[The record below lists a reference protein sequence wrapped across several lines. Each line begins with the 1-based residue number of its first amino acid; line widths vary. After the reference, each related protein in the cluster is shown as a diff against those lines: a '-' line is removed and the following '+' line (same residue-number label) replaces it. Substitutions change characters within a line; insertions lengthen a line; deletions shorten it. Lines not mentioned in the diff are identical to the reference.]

1 MYKQKT
7 SEYSSTR
14 PPKHYHIDQIKDGQ
28 TWKTKH
34 LLFCERTLLVMD
46 GGQLY
51 ESKHIAF
58 LSPSHCACVCH
69 VFLLYFPSD
78 SVFLW
83 LFHVPI
89 GTACVCRVSVT
100 ATSSGSL
107 PPSLPLLQAPYPSIS
122 SGLATLPCIDILHI
136 AHSAGVIF
144 ENIDIDKELS
154 KNIIIDI
161 DNGIVKIFVQ
171 SECKIR

>member
-107 PPSLPLLQAPYPSIS
+107 PPSLSFRLPTPASQVAW
-122 SGLATLPCIDILHI
+122 LPCPVSTYCILHI
-136 AHSAGVIF
+136 RLGSFLKISISIRNF
-144 ENIDIDKELS
+144 LKISLS
-154 KNIIIDI
+154 ILIT
-161 DNGIVKIFVQ
+161 GL
-171 SECKIR
+171 